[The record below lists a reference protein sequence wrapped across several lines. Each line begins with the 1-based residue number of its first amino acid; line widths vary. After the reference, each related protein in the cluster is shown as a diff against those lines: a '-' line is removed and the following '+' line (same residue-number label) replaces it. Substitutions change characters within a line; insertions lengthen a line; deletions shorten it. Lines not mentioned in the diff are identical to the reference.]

1 MYFYLGP
8 ISQCLGRWVGG
19 WVGGWGASEMFL
31 TNLSAIEC
39 RIRTRSRSVFNLP
52 CNIMNL

>member
-8 ISQCLGRWVGG
+8 ISQCLDR
-19 WVGGWGASEMFL
+19 WVGGWGASEMVL
-31 TNLSAIEC
+31 TYLSAIEC